1 MHFLDHSMRKRFCPG
16 IRGPLI
22 ILLIEAILPGVHDCV
37 LAFCYIWQR
46 NFLNRDLK
54 IVVYGKRL
62 TSDTL
67 FAIKTK
73 SLTVKCFTY
82 RIYLKYRK
90 LRIQTLCLTTETW
103 RLIQSD
109 FLLT

>member
-1 MHFLDHSMRKRFCPG
+1 MST
-16 IRGPLI
+16 
-22 ILLIEAILPGVHDCV
+22 
-37 LAFCYIWQR
+37 R
-46 NFLNRDLK
+46 NMSRSRDLK

-90 LRIQTLCLTTETW
+90 LRIQTLCLITETW
-103 RLIQSD
+103 AYVDLCRLTFAFYNWTARQAYSRSMQ
-109 FLLT
+109 TSNVNTNVKR

>member
-1 MHFLDHSMRKRFCPG
+1 M
-16 IRGPLI
+16 
-22 ILLIEAILPGVHDCV
+22 LPD
-37 LAFCYIWQR
+37 Y
-46 NFLNRDLK
+46 NNRDLK

-82 RIYLKYRK
+82 RIYSKYLK
-90 LRIQTLCLTTETW
+90 LRIETPCLSTETW
-103 RLIQSD
+103 RLMLND
-109 FLLT
+109 FLFT

>member
-1 MHFLDHSMRKRFCPG
+1 MYFLCVQVSDSQDS
-16 IRGPLI
+16 I
-22 ILLIEAILPGVHDCV
+22 I
-37 LAFCYIWQR
+37 
-46 NFLNRDLK
+46 NRDLK

-82 RIYLKYRK
+82 RIYLEY
-90 LRIQTLCLTTETW
+90 
-103 RLIQSD
+103 
-109 FLLT
+109 